1 MRNVSKIAALSAV
14 LTYLAAGVLLPTDNL
29 EEKPPDTLPITAE
42 AAFVK
47 LDLKISKC
55 TVSRFVF
62 DTDPMRPAAPLF
74 DGLGDLHFGITTSVP
89 KAQVYFDQGLR
100 LAYAFNH
107 AEAHRSFVEAAR
119 LDPSCAMAYWGQA
132 YVLGPNINDP
142 MPDEERRLQAREA
155 ADRALQQMGGCSELE
170 KALIRALDTRY
181 SSDTE
186 FSIDELNA
194 RYAEAMRGVARQN
207 ADNPE
212 ALTLLADALMN
223 TMPWNYWDMANNP
236 NPGTLEAKAALEKAI
251 ALHPM
256 HPGAHHF
263 YIHIVEKP
271 DPDIGEPSADI
282 LGSLMPGAG
291 HLLHMPAHI
300 YIRVGRYKDAVRVN
314 VEAVKADED
323 YIAQCY
329 AQGLYPLGYYP
340 HNIHFIW
347 ASATYLGDSRTA
359 LLAARKVAEKVP
371 IGELAALPFLQ
382 DFASTPI
389 QAYVR
394 FGLWDEILTIP
405 YPGDDYKHY
414 RIIWHYAR
422 GIAFVRKQ
430 RLESAKRELAAL
442 DKLAADSELET
453 LYATM
458 TNPSS
463 AILDVAR
470 AVVGGEIAAAEGKYD
485 SAISFLTESVN
496 LEDQLNYS
504 EPPPWHIPCRQNLGA
519 VLLKA
524 GKAREAEG
532 VYLDE
537 LKVNR
542 ENGWSLLG
550 LRESLKAQGKHQEA
564 EQVNKRFDKAWEA
577 ADIEISASVL

>member
-1 MRNVSKIAALSAV
+1 MRKSSRNAAAIALLV
-14 LTYLAAGVLLPTDNL
+14 YLAAAVLLPTEHL
-29 EEKPPDTLPITAE
+29 EEKPPDNLPSTVE

-47 LDLKISKC
+47 LDLNISKC
-55 TVSRFVF
+55 TVSRFIF

-74 DGLGDLHFGITTSVP
+74 DGLGDLHFGVTTSVP

-119 LDPSCAMAYWGQA
+119 LDPACAMAYWGQA

-142 MPDEERRLQAREA
+142 MPDEERRLQARQA
-155 ADRALQQMGGCSELE
+155 ADRALQLMDDCSPLE
-170 KALIRALDTRY
+170 KGLIRALDTRY
-181 SSDTE
+181 SSDME
-186 FSIDELNA
+186 SSIEALNA
-194 RYAEAMRGVARQN
+194 RYAEAMRSVAGQF
-207 ADNPE
+207 DGNPE

-223 TMPWNYWDMANNP
+223 TMPWNYWDMENNP
-236 NPGTLEAKAALEKAI
+236 NPGTLEAKTALEKAI
-251 ALHPM
+251 ALNPA

-263 YIHIVEKP
+263 YIHVVEKP
-271 DPDIGEPSADI
+271 DPDIGVPSADI

-291 HLLHMPAHI
+291 HLVHMPAHI
-300 YIRVGRYKDAVRVN
+300 YIRVGRYKDAARVN
-314 VEAVKADED
+314 VDAVKADED

-347 ASATYLGDSRTA
+347 ASATFLGDSHTA

-371 IGELAALPFLQ
+371 VGELAELPFLQ
-382 DFASTPI
+382 DFASTPM

-405 YPGDDYKHY
+405 YPGDEYKHY

-422 GIAFVRKQ
+422 SIAFVRKQ
-430 RLESAKRELAAL
+430 NLESARRELNAL
-442 DKLAADSELET
+442 KKIAEDPELET

-463 AILDVAR
+463 AILSVAL
-470 AVVGGEIAAAEGKYD
+470 AVVEGEVAAAEGKHEA
-485 SAISFLTESVN
+485 AINFLKRAVT
-496 LEDQLNYS
+496 LEDQLIYS

-524 GKAREAEG
+524 GKAKEAED
-532 VYLDE
+532 VYREE
-537 LKVNR
+537 LNVNR

-550 LRESLKAQGKHQEA
+550 LRESLKAQGRLEEA
-564 EQVNKRFDKAWEA
+564 AQVDMRFDKAWEA
-577 ADIEISASVL
+577 ADIEITASVL